1 MKKLHTTLLAM
12 VLCQLATSQP
22 PINYLGTF
30 NGQGLPDYLEAV
42 DEIVSQAFIDRIS
55 AAVPENMPVPDYHPS
70 YLNSDYS
77 ADIILIEEADVYI
90 SFVLEGAGYKNVLG
104 FYDYRTDNP
113 PQTVADIDSITIIF
127 PNVSRLNS
135 GGELLPGN
143 KVKIGHFDAG
153 TTIGFV
159 VFANGFNTS
168 TGQVT
173 YGRWQHYSDKRFNP
187 PADTAYRQHS
197 IVLYDPITERHVI
210 SFEDITRPGGDRD
223 FNDAVF
229 FGTTNPPSA
238 ALTARAPGLPLV
250 WEGTVSSQW
259 DNPFNWNPNYVP
271 DSTSAVTIS
280 SKAVNPPYIDQDL
293 VVHELVVEPG
303 ANITSSPEAKLKV
316 NGDYTSNTNTTA
328 NLNFVGESTQ
338 TIYGD
343 GTINDLTL
351 SSMNEVIV
359 AGNLNI
365 EGNLVINSGALVTND
380 QLTVS
385 SSSDANGML
394 MNEGGTINGQ
404 ITFKRIIPNKDGYH
418 YLSSPI
424 QGASLNDISDDV
436 ALKSL
441 GGNLSSS
448 PFPNIFYYDETV
460 PSIDNTQGWKVPGS
474 LDYNLIPGRGIA
486 LNMAGNTEIDFTG
499 IPNDGDIDI
508 PLTNTFSEVLP
519 VDWDRCP
526 PDGWNLVGNPY
537 PTAID
542 WDLVEKNDPYQAGL
556 HRWNP
561 FINQY
566 ATYINGVSTNGG
578 SSRIASFQGFFVLTS
593 VSDTLH
599 LRNEHRVMDTTQ
611 KTMFFRKQ
619 DRNVF
624 NFTFGNEVL
633 KDEIAIYMDDR
644 ASQSYSPKLDL
655 FKMLPNDPNTPYCF
669 FSGSGYGFAIRA
681 VNPYSTGVTNTR
693 VTVYQPEA
701 GEATFKMVSL
711 EWKDYGLYPYLVDHQ
726 TETKVDLAAQDYK
739 VNLPKGID
747 STRFSIEF
755 ESLVVGVENG
765 GSKKEENGWAHYNGE
780 TLNFVIPN
788 SGPFTI
794 VDGNGRS
801 VHVGYVSET
810 SSINSIKL
818 QLHSG
823 FYLLDYGRGTQ
834 RGHVKFVVKR

>member
-1 MKKLHTTLLAM
+1 MATLLW
-12 VLCQLATSQP
+12 QLATSQP

-30 NGQGLPDYLEAV
+30 NSQGLPNYLEAV
-42 DEIVSQAFIDRIS
+42 DEVVTQAFIDRIS

-70 YLNSDYS
+70 YLNNDYS
-77 ADIILIEEADVYI
+77 ADIILVEEADVYI
-90 SFVLEGAGYKNVLG
+90 SFVLEGAGYRNVLG
-104 FYDYRTDNP
+104 FYDYQTDNP

-143 KVKIGHFDAG
+143 RVNIGHFDAG

-159 VFANGFNTS
+159 VFANGFNAS

-197 IVLYDPITERHVI
+197 IVLYDAITERHVI
-210 SFEDITRPGGDRD
+210 SFEDITRPSGDRD

-229 FGTTNPPSA
+229 FGTTDPPNA

-259 DNPFNWNPNYVP
+259 DNPYNWNPNYVP
-271 DSTSAVTIS
+271 DSSSAVTIS
-280 SKAVNPPYIDQDL
+280 SKAVNPPYIDEDL
-293 VVHELVVEPG
+293 VVNELVVEPG

-316 NGDYTSNTNTTA
+316 NGDYTSNTNISA
-328 NLNFVGESTQ
+328 NLNFVGETHQ

-343 GTINDLTL
+343 GTINDMTL
-351 SSMNEVIV
+351 SSVNQVIV
-359 AGNLNI
+359 AGNLEV
-365 EGNLVINSGALVTND
+365 EGNLVINSGELVTND
-380 QLTVS
+380 QLTLT

-394 MNEGGTINGQ
+394 LNEGGSINGR
-404 ITFKRIIPNKDGYH
+404 ITFKRVIPNKDGYH

-424 QGASLNDISDDV
+424 QGATLRDISDDV
-436 ALKSL
+436 ILKSL
-441 GGNLSSS
+441 GGNLYSS
-448 PFPNIFYYDETV
+448 PFPNVFYYDETV

-474 LDYNLIPGRGIA
+474 VDYNLLPGRGIA
-486 LNMAGNTEIDFTG
+486 VNMPGNTEVDFTG
-499 IPNDGDIDI
+499 VPNDGDIDI

-526 PDGWNLVGNPY
+526 PDGWNLIGNPY

-542 WDLVEKNDPYQAGL
+542 WDLVQKTDSFQAGM

-561 FINQY
+561 FVNQY

-593 VSDTLH
+593 TSDTLH
-599 LRNEHRVMDTTQ
+599 LKNEHRVLDTAK

-624 NFTFGNEVL
+624 NFTFGNEAL
-633 KDEIAIYMDDR
+633 SDEIAIYLDDR
-644 ASQSYSPKLDL
+644 ATHTFSPKLDL
-655 FKMLPNDPNTPYCF
+655 FKMLPSDANTPYCY
-669 FSGSGYGFAIRA
+669 FSGSEYGFAIRA
-681 VNPYSTGVTNTR
+681 VNPYSTGVMR
-693 VTVYQPEA
+693 AKITVYQPNA
-701 GEATFKMVSL
+701 GLAIFKAVSL
-711 EWKDYGLYPYLVDHQ
+711 EWKEYGLYPYLVDHH
-726 TETKVDLAAQDYK
+726 TDRKIDLAAQDYM

-755 ESLVVGVENG
+755 ESFVVGVDNG
-765 GSKKEENGWAHYNGE
+765 GSKKEEDGWANYDGE

-788 SGPFTI
+788 KGNYRI
-794 VDGNGRS
+794 IDDNGRS
-801 VHVGYVSET
+801 VYAGEVSDT
-810 SSINSIKL
+810 ASIHTIKVH
-818 QLHSG
+818 LHTG
-823 FYLLDYGRGTQ
+823 FYILDHGLGAQ
-834 RGHVKFVVKR
+834 RGHVKFLVIR